1 MKQKLRQRDERGA
14 IAIEFMLTIT
24 MLLVVFMVMLQYA
37 VKVHAQHVAN
47 AAAEEALT
55 AASAYDGTTSAGQHA
70 ATDYLDRLGPGLT
83 NPIVAVTRTATTAT
97 VTISGDVEQL
107 VPLLPVHVTVR
118 IQGPVE
124 HFVEA
129 QP

>member
-1 MKQKLRQRDERGA
+1 MLRQRQQGDERGV

-37 VKVHAQHVAN
+37 LKAHAQHVAN
-47 AAAEEALT
+47 AAAEEAL
-55 AASAYDGTTSAGQHA
+55 AAATAYDGTTSAGHGA
-70 ATDYLDRLGPGLT
+70 ATDYLDRLGPGLS
-83 NPIVAVTRTATTAT
+83 NPVVSVSRTPITAT

-107 VPLLPVHVTVR
+107 IPLLPVHVTVR
-118 IQGPVE
+118 TQGPVE
-124 HFVEA
+124 HFVQA